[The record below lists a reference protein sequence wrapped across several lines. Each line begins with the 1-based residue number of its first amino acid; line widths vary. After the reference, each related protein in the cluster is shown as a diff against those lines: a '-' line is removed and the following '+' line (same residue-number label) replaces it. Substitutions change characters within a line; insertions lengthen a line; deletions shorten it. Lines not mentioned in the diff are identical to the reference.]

1 MIKPKEGI
9 VVTSK
14 SSGKVGIYTV
24 NVDIDSFSIAN
35 KEIVMYLGQDKQLEL
50 TVSPNVSVPFIY
62 SSDNPRIVAA
72 LNDGRLQAV
81 KLGEVT
87 VTISYFGHEESC
99 KVRVVTKEEYLKMG
113 YEIPKDEEKN
123 EQNSD
128 SANGC
133 GASVSSVGGLL
144 LACAMMGGLYFTK
157 RREE

>member
-1 MIKPKEGI
+1 MKAIGSTNI

-72 LNDGRLQAV
+72 LNNGRLQAV

-87 VTISYFGHEESC
+87 VTSSYFGHEESC
-99 KVRVVTKEEYLKMG
+99 KVRVVTKEEYLEMG
-113 YEIPKDEEKN
+113 YEIPQDEGK
-123 EQNSD
+123 QNS
-128 SANGC
+128 GC

-144 LACAMMGGLYFTK
+144 LVYAMMSGLYFTK

>member
-1 MIKPKEGI
+1 
-9 VVTSK
+9 
-14 SSGKVGIYTV
+14 
-24 NVDIDSFSIAN
+24 
-35 KEIVMYLGQDKQLEL
+35 
-50 TVSPNVSVPFIY
+50 
-62 SSDNPRIVAA
+62 SDNPRIVAA
-72 LNDGRLQAV
+72 LSNGRLQAV

-123 EQNSD
+123 EQTSD
-128 SANGC
+128 SASGC

-144 LACAMMGGLYFTK
+144 LACAMMSGLYFTK